1 MIMAEEKAKAKKE
14 AKTATAKSGASGEKT
29 EKEAVKATLQALAKP
44 ETPKEKAPAVKTT
57 SDIQVKTEAPKPVVK
72 EPAKT
77 VPEAAAKPE
86 APEAEEKA
94 EAKKEPDPS
103 KEFVD
108 GIMTEMALKG
118 APKKRLIK
126 TLVEQYGMD
135 KQKVMF
141 RLKRA
146 LITERYA
153 AAHAE
158 AAGH

>member
-1 MIMAEEKAKAKKE
+1 MAEEKA
-14 AKTATAKSGASGEKT
+14 

-94 EAKKEPDPS
+94 EDKKEADAS

-108 GIMTEMALKG
+108 AIMTEMALKG
-118 APKKRLIK
+118 VPKKRLIK
-126 TLVEQYGMD
+126 KLAEKYNFD
-135 KQKVMF
+135 KQRVLFK
-141 RLKRA
+141 LKRA

-153 AAHAE
+153 AGHAE
-158 AAGH
+158 AGH